1 MPTHLRDVLGDVLGK
16 AISPWLG
23 NIGRSDYDSRKSTDD
38 NVFQLSRKINR
49 ETEVDLCYSD
59 RHNKGEETR

>member
-1 MPTHLRDVLGDVLGK
+1 MPTHLRDVLGK